1 MSSDIR
7 RLMEEINQSRLM
19 TKQNLDEF
27 LEEDEDYVEENV
39 TSNIDGGEG
48 QPRTPYAFR
57 KDEKDPKAKSYG
69 WESKVPKTN
78 LYFQKIQ
85 DIYNRLASD
94 KLLNELSYNDFR
106 NDDSLSERQ
115 KINTN
120 ILEIG
125 KKLREVEQMVNHA
138 SKLKLES
145 GADNTIFWKGTISKF
160 TKINE
165 RLLRL
170 SSKIKEIAA

>member
-1 MSSDIR
+1 
-7 RLMEEINQSRLM
+7 MEEINQSRLM

-48 QPRTPYAFR
+48 QPKTPFAFR
-57 KDEKDPKAKSYG
+57 KDEKDPKTKSYG

-78 LYFQKIQ
+78 LYFQKIE
-85 DIYNRLASD
+85 DIYNRLS
-94 KLLNELSYNDFR
+94 LNELSYSDFR

-145 GADNTIFWKGTISKF
+145 GADQSVFWKGTISKF

-170 SSKIKEIAA
+170 SSKIREIGA

>member
-19 TKQNLDEF
+19 TKQDLDEF
-27 LEEDEDYVEENV
+27 LEEDDDCVEENV

-48 QPRTPYAFR
+48 QPKTPFAFR
-57 KDEKDPKAKSYG
+57 KDEKDPKTKSYG

-85 DIYNRLASD
+85 DIYNRLS
-94 KLLNELSYNDFR
+94 LNELSYSDFR

-145 GADNTIFWKGTISKF
+145 GADQSVFWKGTISKF

-170 SSKIKEIAA
+170 SSKIREIGA

>member
-48 QPRTPYAFR
+48 QPKTPFAFR
-57 KDEKDPKAKSYG
+57 KDEKDPKTKSYG

-78 LYFQKIQ
+78 LYFQKIE
-85 DIYNRLASD
+85 DIYNRLS
-94 KLLNELSYNDFR
+94 LNELSYSDFR

-145 GADNTIFWKGTISKF
+145 GADQSVFWKGTISKF

-170 SSKIKEIAA
+170 SSKIREIGA